1 MSSCPNTV
9 RRRHFALPLALA
21 ALAAVAAVAPPRAAA
36 DDTTRPNKGLPGQ
49 WVNLGRVSASHSADH
64 DRITVKGKYDDFRR
78 IKFTVRDA
86 GLNLRRV
93 VVTYDRGGGET
104 LNVREDIPKGGETR
118 PIDLNGAQR
127 SIRTIEFW
135 YDTKGLLGGTSDVT
149 AWGQR

>member
-1 MSSCPNTV
+1 M
-9 RRRHFALPLALA
+9 PLALA
-21 ALAAVAAVAPPRAAA
+21 VLATIVGIGASRAAA
-36 DDTTRPNKGLPGQ
+36 DDTTRPNPGLPGQ

-78 IKFTVRDA
+78 LKFTVRDA

-118 PIDLNGAQR
+118 PIDLNGAKR

-135 YDTKGLLGGTSDVT
+135 YDTKGLLGGKSDVT